1 MTADSFSDAFVE
13 GYELG
18 FRVGWD
24 GGWLHG
30 RDDERQAWNGII
42 GVFRETVAAPS
53 QDDLKQARTTLR
65 NCACNS
71 CSTCTRRAA
80 VETNQRLYG
89 QGDYP
94 GAEKAAQ
101 IRAQRVG
108 GAA

>member
-1 MTADSFSDAFVE
+1 MTDDTFTDAFGE
-13 GYELG
+13 GYRLG

-24 GGWLHG
+24 GGDLHG
-30 RDDERQAWNGII
+30 RGEERTAWNYII
-42 GVFRETVAAPS
+42 GVYRKTVEAPT
-53 QDDLKQARTTLR
+53 QEQLAEARTTPR
-65 NCACNS
+65 NCTCDR

-89 QGDYP
+89 QDDYP

-101 IRAQRVG
+101 IRAQRAG